1 MIPVF
6 AAGVARAIGDKPAVA
21 PAFIAGYII
30 NDAGFLGTETGAG
43 FLGAIL
49 VGFGVGYLVKL
60 LKKSNGLN

>member
-30 NDAGFLGTETGAG
+30 NDAGFWAQKLVLV
-43 FLGAIL
+43 FL
-49 VGFGVGYLVKL
+49 VRY
-60 LKKSNGLN
+60 